1 MSGNDNLLMNTLER
15 ATSGDIND
23 LQSLEA
29 RVLAELFRQ
38 TFSRRTLGQ
47 AFSDQTRSI
56 CMGLGVTPSG
66 GDVIVGLGVLAQQSA
81 TLPPVPG
88 ALDSTYRL
96 ARLDTAATITGPTPG
111 ANTWYLLEA
120 QMVPLVASTQVRDIY
135 NPGTQTFVPTLVTK
149 INLQS
154 IAFQIVPGVGANL
167 PAPTGGDWVPLA
179 GVEWPAGGGAPLNI
193 VDLRQ
198 LPDVVEGGLPIDA
211 TVEQQRILAASTP
224 SLPSNNVSIIAQ
236 ASNDRARLG
245 GETGPFDATSAL
257 VIEPGTLF
265 AASTWYYLYLAEW
278 SALAL
283 APQGAQGFNMRGVV
297 VVSATPPI
305 LGTATPSAAITP
317 PAPFAASAT
326 LNAVCIGAVR
336 RNAPNTGWIAT
347 DESDR
352 CGVSPLELAGGFS
365 IQIDSGTALAASVI
379 TRNVNL
385 ATFVPRHATTAVI
398 RCNLSI
404 ANAFLAPP
412 FANGVL
418 FQARVTG
425 AGPFQNQT
433 IASLG
438 SSGTVD
444 FDWPIQKLGDLV
456 TISAQIVLD
465 VGAVGDIT
473 LDSWLVGWRS

>member
-23 LQSLEA
+23 LQSLQA

-66 GDVIVGLGVLAQQSA
+66 GDVIVGLGILAQQSA

-167 PAPTGGDWVPLA
+167 PAPSGGDWVPLA

-198 LPDVVEGGLPIDA
+198 LPDAVEGGLPLDA
-211 TVEQQRILAASTP
+211 TVEQQRILTASTP
-224 SLPSNNVSIIAQ
+224 AAQTNDVSIIAQ

-245 GETGPFDATSAL
+245 GETGLFDATSAT

-283 APQGAQGFNMRGVV
+283 APQGAQGFSMRGVV

-317 PAPFAASAT
+317 PAPFALPT
-326 LNAVCIGAVR
+326 LNAICIGAVR
-336 RNAPNTGWIAT
+336 RNTTNTGWVST
-347 DESDR
+347 DEADR
-352 CGVSPLELAGGFS
+352 QGLASTSGPSEEVSVTGGIFVSAPALGNVS
-365 IQIDSGTALAASVI
+365 IPI
-379 TRNVNL
+379 NL
-385 ATFVPRHATTAVI
+385 ATFVPRHAKTAILYVETNAGGVVGAQSYDVELQDQAGPTTYA
-398 RCNLSI
+398 
-404 ANAFLAPP
+404 
-412 FANGVL
+412 
-418 FQARVTG
+418 QARCG
-425 AGPFQNQT
+425 
-433 IASLG
+433 LLD
-438 SSGTVD
+438 GTTME
-444 FDWPIQKLGDLV
+444 WPIQKLGDLMTLRLDTFPGGTA
-456 TISAQIVLD
+456 TIIVN
-465 VGAVGDIT
+465 AK
-473 LDSWLVGWRS
+473 LVGWRS